1 MDPLNARF
9 HDRADGGRALARR
22 LQHYASR
29 RGVLVLGLPRGG
41 VVTAA
46 EVADALGAPLDVL
59 VIRKLGV
66 PGHEEL
72 AMGAIGPRG
81 VRVINE
87 DIVRDLAITRKE
99 IERVAALETREQ
111 ERREALF
118 RGGRPPLDLAGL
130 TVILVDDGLATGATL
145 LAGIAAARILRAAQV
160 VVAVPV
166 AARASLDAVRQKAD
180 EVVCVM
186 TGEPF
191 MAVGYWYEQF
201 DQTSDAEV
209 KTILERRHLASSL
222 ST

>member
-9 HDRADGGRALARR
+9 RDRVDAGRALARR
-22 LQHYASR
+22 LQHYAH
-29 RGVLVLGLPRGG
+29 GKQVLVLGLPRGG

-46 EVADALGAPLDVL
+46 EVAEVLGAPLDVL

-72 AMGAIGPRG
+72 AMGAIGPGG
-81 VRVINE
+81 VRVVNE
-87 DIVRDLAITRKE
+87 EIVRDLAITRRE
-99 IERVAALETREQ
+99 IEQVGHLETKEQ
-111 ERREALF
+111 KRREALF
-118 RGGRPPLDLAGL
+118 RGGRPPLDLKGL
-130 TVILVDDGLATGATL
+130 TAILVDDGLATGATM
-145 LAGIAAARILRAAQV
+145 LAAVTAARLLHAARV

-166 AARASLDAVRQKAD
+166 AAQASVAAVRKEAD

-191 MAVGYWYEQF
+191 IAVGTWYEIF

-209 KTILERRHLASSL
+209 TALLARHFASSL

>member
-1 MDPLNARF
+1 MDPHNARF
-9 HDRADGGRALARR
+9 RDRVDAGRALARR
-22 LQHYASR
+22 LQHYAQAR
-29 RGVLVLGLPRGG
+29 QVLVLGLPRGG

-46 EVADALGAPLDVL
+46 EVADALNAPLDIL

-81 VRVINE
+81 VRVVNDE
-87 DIVRDLAITRKE
+87 IVRDLAITQREIDSVAHRETKE
-99 IERVAALETREQ
+99 Q
-111 ERREALF
+111 QRRESVF
-118 RGGRPPLDLAGL
+118 RGGRPPLDLNGL
-130 TVILVDDGLATGATL
+130 TVILVDDGLATGATM
-145 LAGIAAARILRAAQV
+145 LAAVAAARMLHAARV

-166 AARASLDAVRQKAD
+166 AAQASIAAVRREAD

-186 TGEPF
+186 TAEPF
-191 MAVGYWYEQF
+191 LAVGNWYDEF

-209 KTILERRHLASSL
+209 TALLARHFASSL

>member
-1 MDPLNARF
+1 MDPLNAKLR
-9 HDRADGGRALARR
+9 DRADGGRALARR
-22 LQHYASR
+22 LEHYAHR
-29 RGVLVLGLPRGG
+29 RDVLVLGLPRGG

-87 DIVRDLAITRKE
+87 DIVRDLAIIQKE
-99 IERVAALETREQ
+99 MNRVTTLETREQ
-111 ERREALF
+111 ERRETLF
-118 RGGRPPLDLAGL
+118 RGGRPPLDLAGR
-130 TVILVDDGLATGATL
+130 TVILVDDGLATGATM
-145 LAGIAAARILRAAQV
+145 LAGIAAATMLHAAQV

-166 AARASLDAVRQKAD
+166 AARASLAAVRQKAA

-186 TGEPF
+186 TGDPF
-191 MAVGYWYEQF
+191 MAVGYWYEEF
-201 DQTSDAEV
+201 DQTSDGEV
-209 KTILERRHLASSL
+209 KSILERRHLASSS